1 MTERTTRRDFLRTGA
16 AAAGASLLARPA
28 LSAPAAGGRVVVVG
42 GGFAGATCARTLKK
56 LDPRLTVTL
65 VEASPTYTACPFSN
79 AVLGGLRE
87 IGAQQF
93 TYDKVSASGVVLN
106 IAPAT
111 AVDAG
116 ARAVSLSNGARL
128 NYDRLVLAPGIDIR
142 WDGLPGYTEA
152 AAERMPHAWKAGE
165 QTTLLRRQLEA
176 MEDGGVVVIAAPAN
190 PFRCPPGPY
199 ERASLIAY
207 YLKTKKPKSK
217 VLILDAKDAF
227 SKQGLFTNAWKELY
241 PNHVEWVSLSKGG
254 KVTSVEPATNTVIT
268 EFDRHKAAVANIVP
282 PQKAGRIAEVAGVA
296 DRTGWCPIDP
306 VTFESKLVPGIHVIG
321 DACIAGAM
329 PKSGFSANSQAKV
342 AAAAIAKLLAG
353 QTPEEPR
360 LLNTCYSV
368 AAPDYG
374 FSVAGVYKPINGQL
388 MDVPGAGGVSPANA
402 PASARAAEAVF
413 ANGWFKTITSEV
425 FG

>member
-1 MTERTTRRDFLRTGA
+1 MSTRRGTRREFLKATALTSFALLPMPAIGQGA
-16 AAAGASLLARPA
+16 A
-28 LSAPAAGGRVVVVG
+28 GRVVVVG
-42 GGFAGATCARTLKK
+42 GGFAGASCARALKK
-56 LDPRLTVTL
+56 IDPRVTVTL
-65 VEASPTYTACPFSN
+65 VEQSRTFTACPFSN
-79 AVLGGLRE
+79 EVIAGLRE
-87 IGAQQF
+87 LHEQQF
-93 TYDKVSASGVVLN
+93 DYAKFAGDGVTM
-106 IAPAT
+106 AFDTAT
-111 AVDAG
+111 AVDVQ
-116 ARAVSLSNGARL
+116 ARAVTLAGGTRL
-128 NYDRLVLAPGIDIR
+128 PYDRLVLAPGVDLR

-176 MEDGGVVVIAAPAN
+176 MEDGGLVVISAPAN

-207 YLKTKKPKSK
+207 YLKAKKPKSK
-217 VLILDAKDAF
+217 VIILDAKDAF
-227 SKQGLFTNAWKELY
+227 SKQGLFIAAWKELY
-241 PNHVEWVSLSKGG
+241 PNHLEWVALSKGG
-254 KVTSVEPATNTVIT
+254 KVTSVEPATNTVVT
-268 EFDRHKAAVANIVP
+268 EFGSHKAAVANIVP

-306 VTFESKLVPGIHVIG
+306 VTFESRLVPTIHVIG

-329 PKSGFSANSQAKV
+329 PKSGFAANSEAKA
-342 AAAAIAKLLAG
+342 AAAAIAKLLQG
-353 QTPEEPR
+353 EKPEEPR

-388 MDVPGAGGVSPANA
+388 MDIPGSGGVSPANA
-402 PASARAAEAVF
+402 PRAAREQEAVL
-413 ANGWFKTITSEV
+413 ANAWFKTITAEA